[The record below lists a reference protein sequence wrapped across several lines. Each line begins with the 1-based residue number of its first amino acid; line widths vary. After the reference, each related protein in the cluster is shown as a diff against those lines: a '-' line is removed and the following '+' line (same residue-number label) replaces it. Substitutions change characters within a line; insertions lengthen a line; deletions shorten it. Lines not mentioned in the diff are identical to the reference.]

1 MPHSAEQPV
10 TVDAARV
17 QAELDQLATY
27 SSTPAPSVTRIL
39 FTETDMAG
47 REYIRSLM
55 REAGLQVIEDAAGN
69 IFGRWQGSDPDA
81 GRVGSGS
88 HCDAIP
94 HAGKFDGTVGVVGGI
109 AAVRALK
116 ASGYTPRRSIDII
129 MFTAEEPTRFGI
141 GCSGSRLMGG
151 ALAAQE
157 LAALKDEDGVSFEE
171 ARIGAGYSGDL
182 ASVELGDDDYA
193 YFVEL
198 HVEQGP
204 ELERLGRDIGVV
216 MAIAAPASFKMHFEG
231 LGGHAGTVLM
241 PDRKDALVPAAI
253 MIALAEELAANSG
266 SPDTVATAGI
276 CDVHPGAINSIPRQ
290 VTVSFDVRDT
300 DLATRERVAN
310 TLKERG
316 ESLARERGLGYE
328 LELINADPPINADP
342 EIRAAI
348 EASSAAA
355 GLSAHQQ
362 VSRAYHDALFVARKV
377 ATGMIFIPSKDGI
390 SHRPDEYTSPEEVAN
405 GVKVLAATLAR
416 LAA

>member
-10 TVDAARV
+10 AVDAAQV
-17 QAELDQLATY
+17 QAELDELASY

-39 FTETDMAG
+39 FTETDLAG

-55 REAGLQVIEDAAGN
+55 RDAGLQVIEDAAGN

-116 ASGYTPRRSIDII
+116 ASGYVPRRSIDII

-151 ALAAQE
+151 ALAPQA

-171 ARIGAGYSGDL
+171 ARTGAGYSGDL
-182 ASVELGDDDYA
+182 ASVELKDDDYA

-216 MAIAAPASFKMHFEG
+216 TAIAAPASFKMHFEG

-266 SPDTVATAGI
+266 SPDTVATVGI
-276 CDVHPGAINSIPRQ
+276 CDVHPSAINSIPRQ

-300 DLATRERVAN
+300 DLATRERIVN
-310 TLKERG
+310 TLKDRG
-316 ESLARERGLGYE
+316 EALARERGLGYE
-328 LELINADPPINADP
+328 LELINADPPINADQD
-342 EIRAAI
+342 IRAAI
-348 EASSAAA
+348 EASAAAA
-355 GLSAHQQ
+355 GLSAHHQ

-377 ATGMIFIPSKDGI
+377 RTGMIFIPSKDGI

-416 LAA
+416 LAG